1 MDILNTKKMIVRG
14 GGIGVGGAELGAG
27 LRKIDSVL
35 ERTRLVTY
43 ALFYY
48 SFVILSD
55 VNEP

>member
-1 MDILNTKKMIVRG
+1 M
-14 GGIGVGGAELGAG
+14 GVGAELGAE
-27 LRKIDSVL
+27 LHKIDSVL

-55 VNEP
+55 VNEQ

>member
-1 MDILNTKKMIVRG
+1 MDILNAKKMIVRG
-14 GGIGVGGAELGAG
+14 GGMGVGAELGAE

-55 VNEP
+55 VNEQ